1 MSTLGCL
8 VAPGLG
14 VGWGWDLGLGE
25 ACVPGEVARRS
36 GAIAP
41 WGRGT
46 TRPGRRCDAS
56 AICRVT
62 RGGAVPPPW
71 ERAGDTDGGGWLDRE
86 LDRFPGGGRWSSC
99 CWSRWSPASASCRG
113 GSGGP
118 PRRRATPWAEP
129 GRRSPTRPLPYTDE
143 ELEAVR
149 AACAERDAMLAA
161 RDAAHRRR
169 LSGVCESGDFDEG
182 AARASVAPGPG
193 GDEAKPSRPAAATS
207 AGPRPRRSSRRRGL
221 NPEQRAGSGWSPGPA
236 SQCRVRPP
244 VTAARPPTGRAGSSS
259 RGRSRPCRSGRSR
272 SQRRTPPSS
281 CRTGSCPTRPR
292 CRTSC
297 SCPRC
302 TRSGPRPS

>member
-1 MSTLGCL
+1 MFRPVCRLTTGRRHRPNCRLPERNADSSPGRLARQPCPADLDIDPNTALATMSTLGCL

-118 PRRRATPWAEP
+118 PRRRGTPWAEP
-129 GRRSPTRPLPYTDE
+129 GRRSPTPPPS
-143 ELEAVR
+143 V
-149 AACAERDAMLAA
+149 
-161 RDAAHRRR
+161 HRR
-169 LSGVCESGDFDEG
+169 G
-182 AARASVAPGPG
+182 
-193 GDEAKPSRPAAATS
+193 T
-207 AGPRPRRSSRRRGL
+207 
-221 NPEQRAGSGWSPGPA
+221 
-236 SQCRVRPP
+236 
-244 VTAARPPTGRAGSSS
+244 
-259 RGRSRPCRSGRSR
+259 
-272 SQRRTPPSS
+272 
-281 CRTGSCPTRPR
+281 
-292 CRTSC
+292 
-297 SCPRC
+297 
-302 TRSGPRPS
+302 